1 MTRKPAFSGYAV
13 PVGMSCEQFHAMGT
27 TITLLLPEQ
36 QAAIGSKLV
45 RALFTEWELTL
56 SRFLPESELS
66 WLNRQAGVPVV
77 VSKLLYT
84 VTAKALAAAR
94 ATEGLYD
101 PTLLDQ
107 LKQVGYD
114 RSFDELPAVLPDAGY
129 NGRPGRRWSDIGM
142 NPASRCV
149 TLPLGV
155 RLDFGGIAKGM
166 A

>member
-27 TITLLLPEQ
+27 TVTLLLPEQ
-36 QAAIGSKLV
+36 QAVIGDKLV
-45 RALFTEWELTL
+45 RELFIEWESTL

-66 WLNRQAGVPVV
+66 WLNRQAGLPMK

-94 ATEGLYD
+94 ATDGLYN

-107 LKQVGYD
+107 LKQIGYD
-114 RSFDELPAVLPDAGY
+114 RSFDELPMVLPDARY
-129 NGRPGRRWSDIGM
+129 KGRPGGRWSEIDM
-142 NPASRCV
+142 NPVSRCV
-149 TLPLGV
+149 TLPPGV
-155 RLDFGGIAKGM
+155 
-166 A
+166 